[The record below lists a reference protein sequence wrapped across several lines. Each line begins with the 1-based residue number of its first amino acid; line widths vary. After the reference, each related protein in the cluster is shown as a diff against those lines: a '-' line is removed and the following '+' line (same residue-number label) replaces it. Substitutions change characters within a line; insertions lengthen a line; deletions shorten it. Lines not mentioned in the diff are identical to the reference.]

1 MFSRLIV
8 NLSQVYMPFYLTDVL
23 NEPWVNYFK
32 MLETVGFR
40 KSMIAVV
47 PLVIYLTG
55 FAMTLVV
62 PIITQKT
69 NSHVLYF
76 IGCTLVMCS
85 SGWSYA
91 LAEPLPGKNHCTN
104 VTYTLNNF
112 ILTLFQQL
120 RRRRRPRLRALPSH
134 WHCHFQRSRN
144 GGNFG
149 FVPLVDGVT
158 YWREYI
164 DGCICLWGDEFDR

>member
-1 MFSRLIV
+1 
-8 NLSQVYMPFYLTDVL
+8 
-23 NEPWVNYFK
+23 
-32 MLETVGFR
+32 
-40 KSMIAVV
+40 MIAVV

-91 LAEPLPGKNHCTN
+91 LAEPLPGKNHCAN
-104 VTYTLNNF
+104 VTY
-112 ILTLFQQL
+112 ILIYIILILFHQF
-120 RRRRRPRLRALPSH
+120 RRRRRPRFRALPSH
-134 WHCHFQRSRN
+134 WHRHFQRGRN
-144 GGNFG
+144 GGHFG
-149 FVPLVDGVT
+149 FVPFVDGVT
-158 YWREYI
+158 NRREYV
-164 DGCICLWGDEFDR
+164 DSCICLWGDEFDRQNCEWRRHNYRFFCFLLIPK